1 MQQQWDYTVL
11 INLDGLEQ
19 GESGMFCDAAKRT
32 EGTAGRGRH
41 AMGTRNS
48 LERNSLTQN
57 DQTAFTCSFSNI
69 YSVSTVMTVW
79 SILWRD
85 SKNNLGPQ
93 KVLTV

>member
-1 MQQQWDYTVL
+1 MAS
-11 INLDGLEQ
+11 EQ
-19 GESGMFCDAAKRT
+19 GESGIFYDAAMRTAT

-48 LERNSLTQN
+48 LERNSLSQN
-57 DQTAFTCSFSNI
+57 DQTAFIHSFSNI
-69 YSVSTVMTVW
+69 YSASTVMTVW

-93 KVLTV
+93 SAHSLRYGIKNYKGG